1 MENAKNDSS
10 PMSFRQSIE
19 EFGNVYESTF
29 QTAMELCI
37 QMNMPNESEIAAKKI
52 ISYNPSNQ
60 ELAETFPEYKKVAN
74 FISNLILKK
83 IQPSAL
89 HKSNDILKNDENDS
103 KILQNKQQLPSLQ
116 NLSGKMAEEKRQIPT
131 SEIPW
136 NILGNC
142 YLLLGDFPNAFSLL
156 SQFFQLNYGGSFD
169 YQRRK
174 SILQA
179 KNDEDL
185 DKDFFFWFSFGVIN
199 AHYKYHNNAIKC
211 YQNFL
216 DFIEKY
222 ANSTAVKING
232 IDIPYQTIFDMKSE
246 VIFRMAISF
255 RLLGHYEDSI
265 RSFQS
270 ITTTPPNKLKVDDV
284 LFQIGYT
291 YQIMNEFKKA
301 QNIYNDLYQRNADNI
316 TITTQYA
323 WTFIIHYMYDN
334 KNNISFFNEGL
345 NLLFEALKKCQTDPL
360 VLFLLG
366 KVMMIKEDYQVAYSY
381 FKNCINYWT
390 DCASFWCDLGILYC
404 KNKQYQDAFVAFQR
418 AVYLS
423 PELSEAWLN
432 MGTVSEKMDQY
443 LNAKKIYLTAKN
455 NIKSQ
460 DKENLLNERIQMLQN
475 FENSNEHVI
484 NNDLIYLQND
494 HDFTQAPLEFANNY
508 LTAVPKILPAC
519 ICVSDVQTDVNF
531 EALSSYPKSMF

>member
-519 ICVSDVQTDVNF
+519 ICVNDIQTDVNF

>member
-1 MENAKNDSS
+1 MENGKNDSS

-103 KILQNKQQLPSLQ
+103 KILHNKQQLPSLQ

-519 ICVSDVQTDVNF
+519 ICVSDIQTDVNF